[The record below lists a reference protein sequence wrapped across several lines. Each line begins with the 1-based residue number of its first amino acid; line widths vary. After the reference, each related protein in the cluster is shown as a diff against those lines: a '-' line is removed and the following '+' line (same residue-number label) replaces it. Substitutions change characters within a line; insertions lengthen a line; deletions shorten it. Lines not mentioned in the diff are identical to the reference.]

1 MRLLHIILSLDI
13 GGAQRLLSDLLPLQ
27 KQNNDVKL
35 LVLKGVDTV
44 FKELL
49 RPVVLKL
56 LICIVEVS
64 IIL

>member
-44 FKELL
+44 FQ
-49 RPVVLKL
+49 RT
-56 LICIVEVS
+56 I
-64 IIL
+64 